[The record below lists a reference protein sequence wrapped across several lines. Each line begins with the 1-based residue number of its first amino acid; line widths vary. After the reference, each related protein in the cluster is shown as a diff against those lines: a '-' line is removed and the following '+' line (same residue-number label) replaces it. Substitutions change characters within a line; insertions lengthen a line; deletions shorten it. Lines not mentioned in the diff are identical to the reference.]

1 MRLSL
6 LAFASLVQ
14 GGYTSTATSSVEH
27 ISLTTNQEGIE
38 IPTRSLQES
47 SCYGDYPFTLYFKG
61 ECNLESF
68 MERLEIRMEEVPCHH
83 SPMDE
88 VAALLAVDPFN
99 ITAIE
104 DSVMDLCRTAMDN
117 FANDPNSS
125 VTWDKIT
132 NKGEQFDKSYFDGGT
147 YWNEGMLLRLRF
159 LLSLLKI

>member
-1 MRLSL
+1 MMFTL
-6 LAFASLVQ
+6 LVFVTFIQ
-14 GGYTSTATSSVEH
+14 GGSTSTATSSVEH

-47 SCYGDYPFTLYFKG
+47 SCYGNYPFTLYFKG

-68 MERLEIRMEEVPCHH
+68 MDRLEIRMEEVPCHH

-88 VAALLAVDPFN
+88 IAALLDVDPFN

-147 YWNEGMLLRLRF
+147 YWNEGMYLTDNFFYLL
-159 LLSLLKI
+159 